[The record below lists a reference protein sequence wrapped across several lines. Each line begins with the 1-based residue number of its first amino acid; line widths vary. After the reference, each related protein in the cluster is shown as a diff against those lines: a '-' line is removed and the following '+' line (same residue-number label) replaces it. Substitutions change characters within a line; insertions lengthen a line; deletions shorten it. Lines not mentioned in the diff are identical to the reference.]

1 MVSGYP
7 STYTVLGESYT
18 SAEDVCTTE
27 GENIVFKELEELKG
41 TYYKLM
47 ELQRKALALKGI
59 E

>member
-1 MVSGYP
+1 MKKIKNDEQIAGK
-7 STYTVLGESYT
+7 EQ
-18 SAEDVCTTE
+18 
-27 GENIVFKELEELKG
+27 ELEELKG

>member
-1 MVSGYP
+1 VVIDNGKI
-7 STYTVLGESYT
+7 
-18 SAEDVCTTE
+18 TE
-27 GENIVFKELEELKG
+27 RGTHSELEALKG